1 MRGPTLSYVRTSTT
15 TGSYVVLGRIYAQ
28 HFIGMAF
35 AIFAREREREE
46 GMNQPPTKSFL
57 VIGYHQAVF
66 CDAIFLF
73 KN

>member
-1 MRGPTLSYVRTSTT
+1 MAGRTVDRRFPTYVLAS
-15 TGSYVVLGRIYAQ
+15 SLGTHSIRASV
-28 HFIGMAF
+28 
-35 AIFAREREREE
+35 IFAREREREE
-46 GMNQPPTKSFL
+46 GMNHPPTKSFL